1 MQIAALPPGPNSA
14 EAEPYVRLKPLS
26 ETPQNEAVTAGGT
39 VILRCAVVDPP
50 PASRVLWAELTTA
63 TGGMAISDG
72 ENILPTHPNRDRYRI
87 IHESSRE
94 FHLEIRDVRL
104 SDDGQYVCQDIE
116 ATASYR
122 ASAQLVVLGKSE

>member
-1 MQIAALPPGPNSA
+1 
-14 EAEPYVRLKPLS
+14 
-26 ETPQNEAVTAGGT
+26 
-39 VILRCAVVDPP
+39 
-50 PASRVLWAELTTA
+50 
-63 TGGMAISDG
+63 MAISDG

-104 SDDGQYVCQDIE
+104 SDGGQYVCQDIE

-122 ASAQLVVLGKSE
+122 AFAQLVVLGKWGNNFEEVN